1 MTKLDIR
8 WAVLMA
14 FLGASGV
21 ALAVDEVE
29 PNNSASAAQVLT
41 IDSTGTAQVNGVI
54 GTLTGNSSND
64 ADFFS
69 FQGKAGD
76 IVTIYTNGTTNLDT
90 IIALFGPGTT
100 TPPYINRVGDD
111 DSAVAPPGSTNSTD
125 SMISSFQLD
134 ADGIWTVG
142 VGSGVTTNF
151 ASTGGVAGVAAIS
164 DPGAYGAYT
173 LTITGVTPPAPPPPP
188 VTQPPVEQPPV
199 TPPPPPP
206 APVVQQINID
216 VLPGFGG
223 LTRFDRKVKR
233 SIPVV
238 LQSSANFDA
247 MQIDQSSLT
256 FGATGD
262 EKSLL
267 RCDPH
272 GIDINHDRRR
282 DLMCHFDA
290 QAAGFQPGDL
300 NGIVRGKTLSG
311 QEFEGK
317 GFLKVINEKR
327 HRRDRDHDGDR
338 HRDRDDR

>member
-1 MTKLDIR
+1 MTKLGIR

-29 PNNSASAAQVLT
+29 PNNPVSSAQVLT

-54 GTLTGNSSND
+54 GTLTGNPNSD
-64 ADFFS
+64 VDFYT

-90 IIALFGPGTT
+90 LIALFGPGPDFTE
-100 TPPYINRVGDD
+100 RAADD
-111 DSAVAPPGSTNSTD
+111 DAATPPPGSTNSTD
-125 SMISSFQLD
+125 SLISSFQLD

-142 VGSGVTTNF
+142 VGAAVTTNF
-151 ASTGGVAGVAAIS
+151 ASTGGLAGVVAIA
-164 DPGAYGAYT
+164 DPTAFGAYT
-173 LTITGVTPPAPPPPP
+173 LTITGVTPPAPPVTQPP
-188 VTQPPVEQPPV
+188 VTQPPVTAP
-199 TPPPPPP
+199 PPPPPP
-206 APVVQQINID
+206 AAVQQINID

-223 LTRFDRKVKR
+223 LTRFDPRVKR

-247 MQIDQSSLT
+247 MQIDQSTLT

-267 RCDPH
+267 RCDPR

-290 QAAGFQPGDL
+290 QTAGFQPGDL

-317 GFLKVINEKR
+317 GFLKVVNEKR
-327 HRRDRDHDGDR
+327 HRREGDHDRDR